1 MALSVMCF
9 FSLCCF
15 RHTNIMDDTMISP
28 PPITDV
34 FELASRPLCPLS
46 FVVCVVCFGWLFC
59 VGVVFV
65 CVLCFFLFWSLG
77 TATAHWTMY
86 RSFTSSTFVPI
97 LLRWPTSMQ

>member
-59 VGVVFV
+59 VGVFLCVF
-65 CVLCFFLFWSLG
+65 CVFFSFGPWGQRRLIGLCIGPSPVQLLCP
-77 TATAHWTMY
+77 
-86 RSFTSSTFVPI
+86 SS
-97 LLRWPTSMQ
+97 